1 VTDARREELE
11 KRLRKNRG
19 RQLFADW
26 SQSLSAACGIEIAP
40 SSFLSIEETEKLKTA
55 FLARVK
61 LESRAGTITWFKNEK
76 TDLVSHLVDLCDHAG
91 SLSVIL
97 FNKLDQFIGAPL
109 VPADCVL
116 RNVLEVWDVVE
127 EDLDLAS
134 KNLDHGLCLEVN
146 FYTPLGQY
154 IKEGVY
160 EMTTWGLFSKK
171 KGIRS

>member
-1 VTDARREELE
+1 VVDSRREELE

-40 SSFLSIEETEKLKTA
+40 SSFLSIEETEKLKAA

-61 LESRAGTITWFKNEK
+61 LESEAGTITWSRDEK
-76 TDLVSHLVDLCDHAG
+76 TDLVSHLGNLCVHARC
-91 SLSVIL
+91 LSVIL

-116 RNVLEVWDVVE
+116 RNVLEVWEVVK
-127 EDLDLAS
+127 EDLDMTS
-134 KNLDHGLCLEVN
+134 KNLEHGLCLEVN

-160 EMTTWGLFSKK
+160 ELTTWGLFSKK
-171 KGIRS
+171 